1 MFLSIKKRLRAL
13 FHGKQFREELDE
25 EMAFH
30 IDCLTED
37 LVAEGMDP
45 KEAYREAVQRFGS
58 QARVQEKAREAMGLA
73 LVDETAR
80 NLRFTFRGMARN
92 PVFAGTFILT
102 LALCIGLGTA
112 VFSIVDAVLWRPLP
126 YPAPDQLAHAILY
139 QPEFGKNPNNTS
151 VDGRTW
157 ERLRDEADVVERA
170 AYSDWVK
177 GVNLST
183 ESAATFVNQQRV
195 GSGYFGTLGIP
206 PWMGREFGVAED
218 LPGGP
223 PVAILSHGLWRR
235 TFGEDP
241 DILGTTIR
249 LKGEAHTVVGVMPEE
264 FVSHAGAE
272 VWTPLQPST
281 SGEGSGTN
289 YAVLVRVPPGM
300 TVAEADARLS
310 SVQTPSVR
318 QEGAPETR
326 FGLVPLKD
334 VETAGVEFPLLVL
347 LSSIGLML
355 VVGCANLAGLQI
367 ARSLARRGEMAT
379 RQALGSGAGP
389 LMRQAIVENL
399 TLGVLGGMAGLVVA
413 SLAIHGLEAL
423 VHSHFNTWQ
432 DVQMDGRVLLSA
444 LGLTGVATVLFG
456 MVPVIQATTPDL
468 RQTIVAGTRV
478 VVGGG
483 RHRIRRALLVG
494 EVSMV
499 AALLF
504 AAGLLVRS
512 HGHLNAMTPGFE
524 PEGVLSVQ
532 FSLDDARYAEP
543 DAVQTLFRR
552 SLEGI
557 QRIPEVRS
565 ASVTLTL
572 PYERPLNLPFRLPGD
587 GDDVSR
593 LTNAVYITPGFF
605 QTLEIPLLQ
614 GRTFEPADRAGAP
627 IVGVANQAWV
637 DMYMEGRSALGT
649 RVTMGFGGTD
659 GIEIVGV
666 VGNVLQRAAWGDGET
681 PVWETPTLYLAAD
694 QASGGFLSQI
704 HVWFSPSWVIEVA
717 GRQPYVAAQVVD
729 VFREVDPELP
739 VARVAS
745 LREVVDTAFARERFE
760 ATFLIAVA
768 GFALLLAGV
777 GLYGIVA
784 HEVTERRTEMGLR
797 MALGSSPRQAIWT
810 AGVSGLRL
818 TVIGLVLGAVLT
830 VPVGRAMNHLIY
842 GIQPFD
848 PLTLILTVGVLVLVT
863 AVASFLPAARVG
875 KSDPAGIL
883 RGR

>member
-1 MFLSIKKRLRAL
+1 MILSTKKRLQAL
-13 FHGKQFREELDE
+13 IHGKRFREELDE

-37 LVAEGMDP
+37 LIEKGMDP
-45 KEAYREAVQRFGS
+45 KEARREAVQRFGS
-58 QARVQEKAREAMGLA
+58 QARVQEEAREAMGLA
-73 LVDETAR
+73 MVDETAR
-80 NLRFTFRGMARN
+80 NLRLTFRGMARS

-139 QPEFGKNPNNTS
+139 RTEFGKSPGNTS

-157 ERLRDEADVVERA
+157 ELLRGEAGGVERA
-170 AYSDWVK
+170 VYSGWIR

-183 ESAATFVNQQRV
+183 ETAATFVGQQRV
-195 GSGYFGTLGIP
+195 GAGYFQTLGVLP
-206 PWMGREFGVAED
+206 RMGREFSEAED
-218 LPGGP
+218 IPGGP
-223 PVAILSHGLWRR
+223 PVAILSHALWSN
-235 TFGEDP
+235 TFEEDP
-241 DILGTTIR
+241 EILGSTIR
-249 LKGEAHTVVGVMPEE
+249 LKGEAHTVVGIMPED
-264 FVSHAGAE
+264 FITDGDAD

-281 SGEGSGTN
+281 TGEGSGTN
-289 YAVLVRVPPGM
+289 YAVLVRVPAGM
-300 TVAEADARLS
+300 TVEEADSRLAGI
-310 SVQTPSVR
+310 QTPNSEVG
-318 QEGAPETR
+318 GAPETR
-326 FGLVPLKD
+326 FGLVPLED
-334 VETAGVEFPLLVL
+334 VQTAGLEFPLLVL

-355 VVGCANLAGLQI
+355 LVGCANLAGLQI

-399 TLGVLGGMAGLVVA
+399 TLGVLGGLAGLLIAGVA
-413 SLAIHGLEAL
+413 VHGLETL

-432 DVQMDGRVLLSA
+432 EVRLDSRALFSA
-444 LGLTGVATVLFG
+444 MGLTGLATLLFG
-456 MVPVIQATTPDL
+456 LVPVVQATTPDL

-478 VVGGG
+478 VVGAG

-494 EVSMV
+494 EVTMV

-512 HGHLNAMTPGFE
+512 YGHLDAMTPGFDAD
-524 PEGVLSVQ
+524 GVLSVQ
-532 FSLDDARYAEP
+532 FSLDDARYADSE
-543 DAVQTLFRR
+543 AVRNLFSQ
-552 SLEGI
+552 SLDGI

-572 PYERPLNLPFRLPGD
+572 PYERPLNLTFRLPGD
-587 GDDVSR
+587 GEEVNR
-593 LTNAVYITPGFF
+593 LTNAVYVTPGFF

-614 GRTFEPADRAGAP
+614 GRTIEVADRADAP
-627 IVGVANQAWV
+627 IVAVANQAWV
-637 DMYMEGRSALGT
+637 DTYMEGLNAVGT
-649 RVTMGFGGTD
+649 RVSMGYGGGD
-659 GIEIVGV
+659 GIEIVGI
-666 VGNVLQRAAWGDGET
+666 VGNVLQRAAWGDAET

-694 QASGGFLSQI
+694 QASGGFFRGI
-704 HVWFSPSWVIEVA
+704 HIWFSPSWIIEAA
-717 GRQPYVAAQVVD
+717 GQQRNVVAQVVD
-729 VFREVDPELP
+729 VFRQVDPELP

-745 LREVVDTAFARERFE
+745 LREVMDSAFARERFE
-760 ATFLIAVA
+760 AAFLLTVA
-768 GFALLLAGV
+768 GFALLLAAV

-818 TVIGLVLGAVLT
+818 TVIGLAVGAILT

-848 PLTLILTVGVLVLVT
+848 PMTLLLTTCILMLVT

-875 KSDPAGIL
+875 RSDPGGIL
-883 RGR
+883 REG